1 MSHTS
6 QRRGLDP
13 AKPGQEIIVLA
24 MVSKRHRQDEGVPE
38 AMKVLAQK
46 MLAHNPHTWLSHNF
60 LELDIPQLG
69 SMQPLLR
76 LMHRL
81 LPEATQD
88 FLFRAV
94 AEKSSV
100 LTALYT
106 RAEDA
111 CSLLRDLEGSWLEN
125 NRKRG
130 LPISIVVSGLFA
142 DIDTCCRQ
150 TGLRQ
155 HTYLHCLEVRGRVE
169 RLPGEDE
176 LELVTMCGHGLIA
189 TRRVQG
195 LVDRMEKGKIT
206 AEQAAEDVGRPCV
219 CGIVNQERAAEI
231 FRRLAGRERTETGC
245 APGRPGGRQA
255 SAGPVS
261 SSRVFPGTPEGAPR
275 CGISEG

>member
-13 AKPGQEIIVLA
+13 GKPGQEIIVLA
-24 MVSKRHRQDEGVPE
+24 MVSKRHRQDEGIPE
-38 AMKVLAQK
+38 AMKVLAQE
-46 MLAHNPHTWLSHNF
+46 MLAHNPHQWLSHNF

-69 SMQPLLR
+69 SMQSLLR
-76 LMHRL
+76 LVHRL

-106 RAEDA
+106 GAEDA
-111 CSLLRDLEGSWLEN
+111 CSLLRDLKGSWLED
-125 NRKRG
+125 NRRKG

-142 DIDTCCRQ
+142 DIDKCCKQ
-150 TGLRQ
+150 TGIHQ
-155 HTYLHCLEVRGRVE
+155 HTYLHCLEVRGRVD
-169 RLPGEDE
+169 RLPGEAE

-189 TRRVQG
+189 TGRVQG
-195 LVDRMEKGKIT
+195 IVDRMAKGEIT

-231 FRRLAGRERTETGC
+231 FRRLAGSERTGAGC
-245 APGRPGGRQA
+245 SPGRPDGREA

-261 SSRVFPGTPEGAPR
+261 SSRVFPGTPEAARR